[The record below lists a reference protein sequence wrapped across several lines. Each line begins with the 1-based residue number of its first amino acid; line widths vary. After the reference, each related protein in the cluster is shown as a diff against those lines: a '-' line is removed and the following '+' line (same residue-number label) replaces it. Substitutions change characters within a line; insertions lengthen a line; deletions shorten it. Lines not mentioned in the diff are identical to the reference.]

1 MGPLCLNLSHFGTL
15 LWRRDT
21 CPVPPRPILAYHH
34 GRHAWDHF
42 PWCSPLCPSCP
53 AMCLRRIFPI
63 FLRDIWRPRFLP
75 TTNKELPQW
84 STPLVCPRCVVQIG
98 FVVGAG
104 VGAPA
109 PVPRIETHFV
119 SLLFPFP
126 SCHGEVGHKHVW
138 CCATPLWH
146 HSGLQQCKCSF
157 VTGDLG
163 RRRPIHRWTIF
174 RFQVCG
180 L

>member
-1 MGPLCLNLSHFGTL
+1 MA
-15 LWRRDT
+15 
-21 CPVPPRPILAYHH
+21 PRPILAYHH
-34 GRHAWDHF
+34 GRHVWDHF
-42 PWCSPLCPSCP
+42 LGCSPLFPSRR
-53 AMCLRRIFPI
+53 AMCPRKFSHL
-63 FLRDIWRPRFLP
+63 FLRDIWRTRFLP

-84 STPLVCPRCVVQIG
+84 STPLVCPRFGVQIG

-119 SLLFPFP
+119 SLLFPCP

-146 HSGLQQCKCSF
+146 HSGLQHCKLGF